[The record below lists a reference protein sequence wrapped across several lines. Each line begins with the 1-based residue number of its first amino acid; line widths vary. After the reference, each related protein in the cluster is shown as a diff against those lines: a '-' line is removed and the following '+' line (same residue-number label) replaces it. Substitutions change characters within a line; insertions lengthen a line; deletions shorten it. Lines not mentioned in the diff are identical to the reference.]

1 MDQFRGMQSKIEM
14 LFTRSLVIIGLVCL
28 NSCSEKQEPI
38 KTKIAVIKTAINKVE
53 VQAPSDTNKL
63 KKENLIFPAKV
74 VPIIS
79 ILPEPKPDPFY
90 PIVGCGYYPPDCP
103 TYDTVKTTSDFVLQ
117 FAELMPEF
125 PGGSQSMQEF
135 IKNNLNYPDL
145 AKENNIEG
153 KVYLK
158 FVVRS
163 TGEIDNIQIARGV
176 HKVLDTAAIELVKKM
191 PRWNPGVQN
200 GKIVPVY
207 FILPVVFRLD

>member
-1 MDQFRGMQSKIEM
+1 MKLLIFIS
-14 LFTRSLVIIGLVCL
+14 TLVLLI
-28 NSCSEKQEPI
+28 SCSCGGKSEPYSDPSR
-38 KTKIAVIKTAINKVE
+38 KLNKV
-53 VQAPSDTNKL
+53 VRKQDSL
-63 KKENLIFPAKV
+63 KEEKKIDSIIKDPFIPPVIPV
-74 VPIIS
+74 VSIIS
-79 ILPEPKPDPFY
+79 EPEPFH

-103 TYDTVKTTSDFVLQ
+103 TYDTVKTASDFVLQ
-117 FAELMPEF
+117 FAEIMPGF
-125 PGGSQSMQEF
+125 PGGSQSMLDF
-135 IKNNLNYPDL
+135 IKNNLNYPDF

-176 HKVLDTAAIELVKKM
+176 HKVLDTAAIELVKNM

-200 GKIVPVY
+200 GKTVPVY

>member
-1 MDQFRGMQSKIEM
+1 MQSKIEI
-14 LFTRSLVIIGLVCL
+14 LFTGSIIIIALVCL
-28 NSCSEKQEPI
+28 NSCSEKQEPN
-38 KTKIAVIKTAINKVE
+38 KNKSAVKKIAINKIE

-74 VPIIS
+74 VSIIS
-79 ILPEPKPDPFY
+79 ILPEPEPFY

-117 FAELMPEF
+117 FAEIMPEF

-200 GKIVPVY
+200 GKTVPVY

>member
-1 MDQFRGMQSKIEM
+1 MVSRSSLHPLLRLEVGGVKVRVQQDDGKGQDKDGVRG
-14 LFTRSLVIIGLVCL
+14 V
-28 NSCSEKQEPI
+28 
-38 KTKIAVIKTAINKVE
+38 
-53 VQAPSDTNKL
+53 
-63 KKENLIFPAKV
+63 
-74 VPIIS
+74 
-79 ILPEPKPDPFY
+79 
-90 PIVGCGYYPPDCP
+90 
-103 TYDTVKTTSDFVLQ
+103 Q
-117 FAELMPEF
+117 FAEIMPGF
-125 PGGSQSMQEF
+125 PGGSQSMLDF
-135 IKNNLNYPDL
+135 IKNNLNYPDF

-200 GKIVPVY
+200 GKTVPVY

>member
-1 MDQFRGMQSKIEM
+1 MKLLIFIS
-14 LFTRSLVIIGLVCL
+14 TLVLLI
-28 NSCSEKQEPI
+28 SCSCGGKSEPYSDPSR
-38 KTKIAVIKTAINKVE
+38 KLNKV
-53 VQAPSDTNKL
+53 VRKQDSL
-63 KKENLIFPAKV
+63 KEEKKIDSIIKDPFIPPVIPV
-74 VPIIS
+74 VSIIS
-79 ILPEPKPDPFY
+79 DPEPFY

-117 FAELMPEF
+117 FAEIMPEF

-135 IKNNLNYPDL
+135 IKNNLNYPDF

-200 GKIVPVY
+200 GKAVPVY
-207 FILPVVFRLD
+207 FIMPVVFRLD

>member
-38 KTKIAVIKTAINKVE
+38 KNKSAVIKTAINKME

-63 KKENLIFPAKV
+63 NKENLIFPVKV

-79 ILPEPKPDPFY
+79 ILPEPEPEPFY

-117 FAELMPEF
+117 FAEIMPEF

-191 PRWNPGVQN
+191 PRWNPGVQY
-200 GKIVPVY
+200 GKTVPVY

>member
-1 MDQFRGMQSKIEM
+1 MKLLIFIS
-14 LFTRSLVIIGLVCL
+14 TLVLLI
-28 NSCSEKQEPI
+28 SCSCGGKSEPYSDPSR
-38 KTKIAVIKTAINKVE
+38 KLNKV
-53 VQAPSDTNKL
+53 VRKQDSL
-63 KKENLIFPAKV
+63 KEEKKIDSIIKDPFIPPVIPV
-74 VPIIS
+74 VSIIS
-79 ILPEPKPDPFY
+79 DPEPFY

-103 TYDTVKTTSDFVLQ
+103 TYDTVKTASDFVLQ
-117 FAELMPEF
+117 FAEIMPGF
-125 PGGSQSMQEF
+125 PGGSQSMLDF
-135 IKNNLNYPDL
+135 IKNNLNYPDF

-176 HKVLDTAAIELVKKM
+176 HKVLDTAAIELVKNM

-200 GKIVPVY
+200 GKTVPVY

>member
-1 MDQFRGMQSKIEM
+1 M
-14 LFTRSLVIIGLVCL
+14 
-28 NSCSEKQEPI
+28 
-38 KTKIAVIKTAINKVE
+38 E

-63 KKENLIFPAKV
+63 NKENLIFPAKV
-74 VPIIS
+74 IPIVS
-79 ILPEPKPDPFY
+79 ILPEPEPFY

-117 FAELMPEF
+117 FAEIMPEF

-200 GKIVPVY
+200 GKTVPVY

>member
-1 MDQFRGMQSKIEM
+1 MNRSHIVVRSAKIVSVIFI
-14 LFTRSLVIIGLVCL
+14 LLVGLGCL
-28 NSCSEKQEPI
+28 CSCGQKHEPI
-38 KTKIAVIKTAINKVE
+38 KKKTANNAVDLHKI
-53 VQAPSDTNKL
+53 QSPTPIDTIKSQ
-63 KKENLIFPAKV
+63 KDNLLIPAKV
-74 VPIIS
+74 VPPIS
-79 ILPEPKPDPFY
+79 IIPEPVPFY
-90 PIVGCGYYPPDCP
+90 PIGGCGYYPPDCP
-103 TYDTVKTTSDFVLQ
+103 TYDTVKTNSDFVLQ
-117 FAELMPEF
+117 FAEIMPEF
-125 PGGSQSMQEF
+125 PGGSQSMLDF

-158 FVVRS
+158 FIVRS

-200 GKIVPVY
+200 GKTVPVY

>member
-1 MDQFRGMQSKIEM
+1 MKLLIFIS
-14 LFTRSLVIIGLVCL
+14 TLVLLI
-28 NSCSEKQEPI
+28 SCSCGGKSEPYSDPSR
-38 KTKIAVIKTAINKVE
+38 KLNKV
-53 VQAPSDTNKL
+53 VRKQDSL
-63 KKENLIFPAKV
+63 KEEKKIDSIIKDPFIPPVIPV
-74 VPIIS
+74 VSIIS
-79 ILPEPKPDPFY
+79 DPEPFY

-103 TYDTVKTTSDFVLQ
+103 TYDTVKTASDFVLQ
-117 FAELMPEF
+117 FAEIMPGF
-125 PGGSQSMQEF
+125 PGGSQSMLDF
-135 IKNNLNYPDL
+135 IKNNLNYPDF

-200 GKIVPVY
+200 GKTVPVY

>member
-1 MDQFRGMQSKIEM
+1 MK
-14 LFTRSLVIIGLVCL
+14 LVTFISALVL
-28 NSCSEKQEPI
+28 LISCSCGGKPESYSDPSRKP
-38 KTKIAVIKTAINKVE
+38 NKV
-53 VQAPSDTNKL
+53 VRKQDSL
-63 KKENLIFPAKV
+63 KEEKKIDSIIKDPFIPPVIPV
-74 VPIIS
+74 VSIIS
-79 ILPEPKPDPFY
+79 DPEPFY
-90 PIVGCGYYPPDCP
+90 PLVGCGYYPPDCP
-103 TYDTVKTTSDFVLQ
+103 TYDTVKTNSDFVLQ
-117 FAELMPEF
+117 FAEIMPEF
-125 PGGSQSMQEF
+125 PGGSQSMLEF
-135 IKNNLNYPDL
+135 INNNLNYPDL

-200 GKIVPVY
+200 GKTVPVY